1 MLEVLARRLCCA
13 GPPRSKLKG
22 GDFDCID
29 IPDAAMTLAVVGAMA
44 TAPVKIRNVGS
55 WRVKE
60 TERMKA
66 IVTELEKLGVK
77 VSQCCPL
84 QNEASLIMRCTVTT
98 EGTKLLPAWL
108 LVPVDL

>member
-1 MLEVLARRLCCA
+1 MGVTIGVA
-13 GPPRSKLKG
+13 GPSRHALKG

-44 TAPVKIRNVGS
+44 TSPVKIRNVGS

-66 IVTELEKLGVK
+66 IVTELQKLGV
-77 VSQCCPL
+77 
-84 QNEASLIMRCTVTT
+84 EASPSSVLKRYQHF
-98 EGTKLLPAWL
+98 GPSS
-108 LVPVDL
+108 

>member
-1 MLEVLARRLCCA
+1 MGVTIDVA
-13 GPPRSKLKG
+13 GPSRHALKG

-44 TAPVKIRNVGS
+44 TSPVKIRNVGS

-66 IVTELEKLGVK
+66 IVTELQKLGV
-77 VSQCCPL
+77 
-84 QNEASLIMRCTVTT
+84 EASPPSVLKRDQNFGV
-98 EGTKLLPAWL
+98 EKVKFSRDSKGL
-108 LVPVDL
+108 